1 LLSQAHG
8 SLRWEKAESHHVGSG
23 NITHEQLVSF
33 CDRARRSFYLAPSY
47 LAYKLK
53 QSLLDRRELQR
64 NVKGFVTLSKYL
76 LRGSEHDKNATS
88 AKPSTP
94 AKPHGAT
101 V

>member
-1 LLSQAHG
+1 MP
-8 SLRWEKAESHHVGSG
+8 

-76 LRGSEHDKNATS
+76 LRGSEHDKTATTVS
-88 AKPSTP
+88 PATPSKPQ
-94 AKPHGAT
+94 GAA